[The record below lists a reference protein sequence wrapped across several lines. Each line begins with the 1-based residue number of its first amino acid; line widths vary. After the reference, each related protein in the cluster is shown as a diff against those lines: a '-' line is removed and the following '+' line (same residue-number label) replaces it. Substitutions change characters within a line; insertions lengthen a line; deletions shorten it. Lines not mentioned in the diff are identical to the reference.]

1 MSQQMLLPLSLL
13 GALAGTAGPV
23 TILKITLDRPRL
35 ASCGRWGLAAQ
46 HVDHPLRRDHL
57 SSRSRQKARPAMPAE
72 AERTAVAAD
81 VERTQNPKV
90 HANDDLG
97 DRRR

>member
-1 MSQQMLLPLSLL
+1 MVLPLSLL
-13 GALAGTAGPV
+13 GALAATASVV
-23 TILKITLDRPRL
+23 TILRIALHRPRL
-35 ASCGRWGLAAQ
+35 ASCRRWGLAPE
-46 HVDHPLRRDHL
+46 HVDDPLRRDHL